1 MKKLAVFLALILLSA
16 ALAFGA
22 LSACSSLADIYY
34 EGSEEGWRRV
44 SKDTDRDK
52 ATPDYVIHYDYVPAE
67 DDRTVVFSV
76 TGPANAVVRLF
87 FLDEDLRP
95 LAAGAEAQA

>member
-1 MKKLAVFLALILLSA
+1 MKKLAVFPALILLSA

-22 LSACSSLADIYY
+22 LSAGSSLADIYC
-34 EGSEEGWRRV
+34 EGSEEGRRRV

-67 DDRTVVFSV
+67 DDRTAVFSV